1 MAVPPPPAPPGPRGG
16 RRDRLTA
23 AHGTDG
29 PAEPAHT
36 LPWWYRFERRSI
48 LSLAKR
54 LTSPRGEALAARV
67 PALRILAGRFLSRIA
82 TVRVEVCGAPFRL
95 DVMRRSVSRSIF
107 LGGRWHANV
116 VRLLRTHVRPG
127 MVAVDV
133 GANVGYM
140 AVHMADV
147 AGPDGT
153 VLAFEP
159 EPRNFAV
166 LAENA
171 RTARWRNIVPIAAA
185 LGERSGTIDL
195 HLSLR
200 DGGDH
205 RTAATEEQ
213 RPTVRVPVQALDE
226 VVAMRRTPVH
236 FVKMDIQG
244 AEAAALRGAREV
256 LARRELKGLVLEFWP
271 GALRDAG
278 EDPSEVLARLAQA
291 GLRCAN
297 EPALDADPRGWLSA
311 AGDATS
317 RDLLFLR

>member
-1 MAVPPPPAPPGPRGG
+1 MRGAEAPP
-16 RRDRLTA
+16 
-23 AHGTDG
+23 
-29 PAEPAHT
+29 EPAHT
-36 LPWWYRFERRSI
+36 LPWWLRLERRSI

-54 LTSPRGEALAARV
+54 LTSPQGEALSARV
-67 PALRILAGRFLSRIA
+67 PALRLLARRFLSRIA
-82 TVRVEVCGAPFRL
+82 TARVEVCGAPFRL

-107 LGGRWHANV
+107 LGGRWHAGV

-127 MVAVDV
+127 MVTVDV

-147 AGPDGT
+147 AGPEGT

-185 LGERSGTIDL
+185 LGARSGAVDL

-205 RTAATEEQ
+205 RTAATDER
-213 RPTVRVPVQALDE
+213 RPTVRVPVLSLDE
-226 VVAMRRTPVH
+226 VAATRRTPVH

-244 AEAAALRGAREV
+244 AEAEALRGAREV
-256 LARRELKGLVLEFWP
+256 LASPELTGLVLEFWP

-278 EDPSEVLARLAQA
+278 EDPLEVLTRLSEA

-297 EPALDADPRGWLSA
+297 EPALDADPRGWLAA